1 MAMFFT
7 VLSIVVGVI
16 GILFTA
22 LSIVVTVIGIK
33 LSRERKSIAEEQKK
47 VNAFKERVKVF
58 EEVRS
63 LFILITGNNAIPSTT
78 KNQKM
83 LTQFARSLGKA
94 FYLLGGKDSETS
106 KFLQE
111 LCDKAH
117 RLINLYPQWNVA
129 THDSNLRA
137 RLLSEQEEI
146 CDWVDEKY
154 KKLYEIFSPYLTIN

>member
-1 MAMFFT
+1 MFFK

-22 LSIVVTVIGIK
+22 LSICVGIIGIK

-58 EEVRS
+58 EEVQS
-63 LFILITGNNAIPSTT
+63 LLILITGHIAIPLTT

-83 LTQFARSLGKA
+83 LTQFARSLDKA
-94 FYLLGGKDSETS
+94 FYLFGGKDSETS

-117 RLINLYPQWNVA
+117 RLINLYPQWNDA
-129 THDSNLRA
+129 APGSSLRT
-137 RLLSEQEEI
+137 RLLEEQNEI
-146 CDWVDEKY
+146 CDWVDDKY
-154 KKLYEIFSPYLTIN
+154 KKLYEIFSPYLAIN